1 MKLKNIFNPFTQ
13 KQVEI
18 QFTQKCFVNSVEYA
32 AGTKA
37 TFDERTAAELVAID
51 RAVDHA
57 AQLKAVTK
65 KQHLNL
71 LIPAMPEPTAV
82 PSAYKNLT
90 KCFTDWH
97 KLNQA
102 GIILMNHRDEIERR
116 LIAKISN
123 RSLPTLRNMNDLSAQ
138 DQAKLISGVSF
149 TPPPTEFELEEQRH
163 LKNEFQKAD
172 QAVRDWKASNSDELI
187 RYQLQCSDAAQDAH
201 GSLRRDITA
210 LHNLAFQLFSL
221 RINALGLGLRDVE
234 RLFQNSSDAAKYAS
248 IEKPHLQ
255 DLRLAWSEQGE
266 DPKLYLDQPV
276 PVMAQ
281 LIAAW
286 SDTAAHVKSLTK
298 AAMDELAKAQAVTKA
313 A

>member
-1 MKLKNIFNPFTQ
+1 MKLKSIFNPFTQ
-13 KQVEI
+13 KQVEVE
-18 QFTQKCFVNSVEYA
+18 FTQTCFVNGTQYA

-57 AQLKAVTK
+57 AQLKAVLK

-71 LIPAMPEPTAV
+71 LIPSVPETTAV
-82 PSAYKNLT
+82 PSEYKGLA

-102 GIILMNHRDEIERR
+102 GVVLMNYRDEVEKR

-138 DQAKLISGVSF
+138 DQARLIAGVSF
-149 TPPPTEFELEEQRH
+149 NPPPTEFELEEQRH

-201 GSLRRDITA
+201 GSLRRDITVLHGLA
-210 LHNLAFQLFSL
+210 LQLFET
-221 RINALGLGLRDVE
+221 RIHALGLGQHDVA
-234 RLFQNSSDAAKYAS
+234 RLFKNSSDASKYAS
-248 IEKPHLQ
+248 IDKPHLQ

-266 DPKLYLDQPV
+266 DPKLYIDQPV

-281 LIAAW
+281 LIAGW
-286 SDTAAHVKSLTK
+286 NNTAAHVKSLTK
-298 AAMDELAKAQAVTKA
+298 AASDELARAEAVVKA